1 MKQTIVILMMV
12 FTNIAL
18 ALSAPSSLQS
28 LTMLHFDEKSIVKP
42 DSHLHTDLPETYRFI
57 LFFSNQCPHCIRFA
71 PVLKAYADSHHWSIE
86 AITLN
91 GESLPEFPHAT
102 FATQEMIDV
111 AYQGKTV
118 TYPALFIA
126 NTKTHA
132 LYPVSFGDMS
142 ALELDERM
150 NAIREKMNAYEEH

>member
-1 MKQTIVILMMV
+1 MKRMIVVLMMV
-12 FTNIAL
+12 FTNLAQAL
-18 ALSAPSSLQS
+18 PTPSSLKS
-28 LTMLHFDEKSIVKP
+28 LTMVHFDEQSTATP
-42 DSHLHTDLPETYRFI
+42 EPHLQAELPQTYRLI
-57 LFFSNQCPHCIRFA
+57 LFFSNQCPHCVNFA
-71 PVLKAYADSHHWSIE
+71 PVLKAYADSHHWQIE

-91 GESLPEFPHAT
+91 GESLPEFPDAT

-132 LYPVSFGDMS
+132 LYPVSFGEMG

-150 NAIREKMNAYEEH
+150 SAIREKITAYEEH